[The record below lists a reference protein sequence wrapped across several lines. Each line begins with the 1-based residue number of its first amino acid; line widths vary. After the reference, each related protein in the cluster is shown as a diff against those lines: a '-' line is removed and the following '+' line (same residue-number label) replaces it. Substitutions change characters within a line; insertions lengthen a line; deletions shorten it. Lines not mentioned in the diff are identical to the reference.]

1 MSKPAR
7 PDLLPLSSPALWL
20 AARSAAFF
28 QRTRDDNWRD
38 LELIAMI
45 AYMLRIPQRQRA
57 ASVQAVLDRW
67 MKELIATSYSQR
79 SDRSDL
85 TKPL

>member
-1 MSKPAR
+1 MYGR
-7 PDLLPLSSPALWL
+7 PPSEVENPLAPIFYFCWFRPWL

-45 AYMLRIPQRQRA
+45 AYVLRIPQRQRA
-57 ASVQAVLDRW
+57 ASVKAVLD
-67 MKELIATSYSQR
+67 
-79 SDRSDL
+79 
-85 TKPL
+85 